1 MRTNP
6 TYSFGLFVAAMLM
19 LCQVAHSQIRPAIGR
34 FEGWVSC
41 DSTKIHPW
49 GPSYL
54 NIDSVPSNERIT
66 SLYFSSA
73 IFALTQ
79 SGAVYGSPLAERLVG
94 DTLEDI
100 SRNSFVFRR
109 IPFDRPVKMV
119 AGPPSQFAM
128 YLTYEGEVYAT
139 CYNSSF
145 LPLLF
150 GSDQTTPVYRPKK
163 LLLPKKVHSISG
175 SGGSALALLVDGT
188 VWSWGNNSGG
198 ASARNPDSLRV
209 SIGQI
214 EGLSRIRMVRSS
226 ESHGDLGPCYAID
239 SSGTLYTWGT
249 NEGGQVGD
257 GTRANRSTP
266 YRLDLTDVV
275 DAKGGRYHSIALRA
289 DGSVWTWGSN
299 SYGQLGLPSLLASFT
314 PQRVTS
320 LPPIREIFSS
330 RMSCFAVDSAGQWW
344 TWGQNLDNLMLGISK
359 RDAVLS
365 PIRMSDPCSI
375 TSAADGQ
382 LPHDLEI
389 HPQPAASNVT
399 IRHGLSAVAVTIE
412 IVDVLGRSVIT
423 VGTTLDSVP
432 IDVSSL
438 PPGTYVAR
446 CSGDAQVANSV
457 FLVAR

>member
-6 TYSFGLFVAAMLM
+6 TCSFGLFVAAMLM

-41 DSTKIHPW
+41 DSTKMHPW

-54 NIDSVPSNERIT
+54 NIDSVPSHERIT
-66 SLYFSSA
+66 SLYLSSA
-73 IFALTQ
+73 IFALTK
-79 SGAVYGSPLAERLVG
+79 SGAVYGSPLAERFVG
-94 DTLEDI
+94 DTLDEMN
-100 SRNSFVFRR
+100 RNSFVFRL
-109 IPFDRPVKMV
+109 IPFDKPVKMV
-119 AGPPSQFAM
+119 AGMPSQFAM
-128 YLTYEGEVYAT
+128 YLTYDGDVYAT
-139 CYNSSF
+139 SDFPEY

-163 LLLPKKVHSISG
+163 LLLPKKVRTISG
-175 SGGSALALLVDGT
+175 GGGSALALLEDGT
-188 VWSWGNNSGG
+188 VWSWGNNGG
-198 ASARNPDSLRV
+198 GVSARNPDSFFV
-209 SIGQI
+209 AIGQV

-249 NEGGQVGD
+249 NEGGQIGD
-257 GTRANRSTP
+257 GTRTNRSTP

-275 DAKGGRYHSIALRA
+275 DAKGGRYHSIALQS

-299 SYGQLGLPSLLASFT
+299 SYGQLGLPSYLASFT
-314 PQRVTS
+314 PKRVTS
-320 LPPIREIFSS
+320 LPPIREIYSS
-330 RMSCFAVDSAGQWW
+330 RMSCFAVDSTGQWW

-365 PIRMSDPCSI
+365 PIRMTDPCSA
-375 TSAADGQ
+375 TSVADSQ

-389 HPQPAASNVT
+389 HPQPAASYVT
-399 IRHGLSAVAVTIE
+399 IRHGLSTIAVTIE
-412 IVDVLGRSVIT
+412 IVDVLGRPVIT
-423 VGTTLDSVP
+423 VSTTLDYVP

-446 CSGDAQVANSV
+446 CTGDAKVVNSV
-457 FLVAR
+457 FHVAR